1 MNDDQLIDVVTSTRS
16 TYGVIADQYAARW
29 SGSPD
34 WLIAEADRIAAL
46 LPPGARVADIGCGPG
61 YHTVLL
67 RERGLRVFGFDLS
80 LPMLSARGV
89 PGVVQAD
96 MRALPLASGS
106 HDAVWS
112 AAAMLHVP
120 RADVPQA
127 LAEFGRVLRPGG
139 HLVLIVAEGEGE
151 RWEEVP
157 YQPDVRRWYVYHRLE
172 ELTGLLETAGFTV
185 CETARRPGNRDW
197 LHFYAQRG

>member
-1 MNDDQLIDVVTSTRS
+1 VNDDQIVDVVGGTRS
-16 TYGVIADQYAARW
+16 TYGVIANQYAARW

-34 WLIAEADRIAAL
+34 WLTRELDRLAAL
-46 LPPGARVADIGCGPG
+46 LPSGAQVADVGCGPG
-61 YHTVLL
+61 HHTESL
-67 RERGLRVFGFDLS
+67 RERGLRAAGFDLS
-80 LPMLSARGV
+80 LQMLTARGV
-89 PGVVQAD
+89 PGVAQAD
-96 MRALPLASGS
+96 MRALPMASAAL
-106 HDAVWS
+106 DAVWC

-120 RADVPQA
+120 RPHVPRA

-157 YQPDVRRWYVYHRLE
+157 YQPDARRWYVYHRLE